1 MSLNELERSE
11 KLQVRIKI
19 RGEVKAAWKKK
30 KKKGICWRKGRKD
43 EWGTIPAI
51 LPTSEALLLHSSRA
65 LGAVSHAASVL

>member
-19 RGEVKAAWKKK
+19 RGEVRAAWKK

-51 LPTSEALLLHSSRA
+51 LPTSEALLLHSSSA
-65 LGAVSHAASVL
+65 LAAVSRVVSVL

>member
-30 KKKGICWRKGRKD
+30 KKGYLLEKGEERRVGNN
-43 EWGTIPAI
+43 
-51 LPTSEALLLHSSRA
+51 TSNPPHD
-65 LGAVSHAASVL
+65 